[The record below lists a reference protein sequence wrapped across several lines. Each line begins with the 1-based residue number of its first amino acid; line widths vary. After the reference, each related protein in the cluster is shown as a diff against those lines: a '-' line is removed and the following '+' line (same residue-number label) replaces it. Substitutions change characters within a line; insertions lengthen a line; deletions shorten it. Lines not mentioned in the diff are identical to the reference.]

1 MSKKT
6 DTKPDKPEAW
16 ARSSIARGWKTRD
29 RNLVILSHGNYS
41 SDLII
46 DDFEERTEGRDH
58 MSEVSTLPSLVHL
71 LLYQRISRRES
82 NQFSNADLLETN
94 FECLISVKLKGY
106 SINIISMD
114 HSSLIPLLNALLQ
127 AWLTRGSSITRPFVW
142 SFPFMTSFSRGT
154 LLIGRTRMQVEAR
167 YIFLSGLLYKMTIP
181 LSITNS
187 RCPMAKFFM

>member
-1 MSKKT
+1 M
-6 DTKPDKPEAW
+6 
-16 ARSSIARGWKTRD
+16 
-29 RNLVILSHGNYS
+29 ILSHGNYS

-82 NQFSNADLLETN
+82 NQFSNADLLVTN
-94 FECLISVKLKGY
+94 FECLICVKLKGY

-154 LLIGRTRMQVEAR
+154 LLIGRTRMKRGTFSCRAC
-167 YIFLSGLLYKMTIP
+167 FTK
-181 LSITNS
+181 
-187 RCPMAKFFM
+187 

>member
-82 NQFSNADLLETN
+82 NQFSNADLLVTN
-94 FECLISVKLKGY
+94 FECLICVKLKGY

-142 SFPFMTSFSRGT
+142 SFPFITSFSRGT

-181 LSITNS
+181 LSIRNS
-187 RCPMAKFFM
+187 RCPIAKCFM

>member
-82 NQFSNADLLETN
+82 NQFSNADLLVTN
-94 FECLISVKLKGY
+94 FECLICVKLKGY

-181 LSITNS
+181 LSIRNS
-187 RCPMAKFFM
+187 RCPIAKCFM

>member
-1 MSKKT
+1 
-6 DTKPDKPEAW
+6 
-16 ARSSIARGWKTRD
+16 
-29 RNLVILSHGNYS
+29 
-41 SDLII
+41 
-46 DDFEERTEGRDH
+46 

-82 NQFSNADLLETN
+82 NQFSNADLLVTN
-94 FECLISVKLKGY
+94 FECLICVKLKGY

-187 RCPMAKFFM
+187 RCPIAKFSCKGVFSFSKEQTLLEFFYIDQKKSLWLPAVKNPNFSNKARLFTGA

>member
-1 MSKKT
+1 M
-6 DTKPDKPEAW
+6 
-16 ARSSIARGWKTRD
+16 
-29 RNLVILSHGNYS
+29 ILSHGNYS

-82 NQFSNADLLETN
+82 NQFSNADLLVTN
-94 FECLISVKLKGY
+94 FECLICVKLKGY

-181 LSITNS
+181 LSIRNS
-187 RCPMAKFFM
+187 RCPIAKCFM